1 MENLY
6 LKFIVY
12 HLLCLIMLE
21 SCVVAY
27 DVNDYPFNSSRI
39 NRPSYQR
46 KLRAR
51 GSGPTMPSTGWV
63 MCCEPEFEVVPNME
77 HSYVWPM
84 ETPERNY
91 FVVSGINYFY
101 FFHNYYYFFFN
112 YFIF

>member
-21 SCVVAY
+21 SCVVVAY
-27 DVNDYPFNSSRI
+27 DINYYPFNSSRI
-39 NRPSYQR
+39 NRPRYQR

-51 GSGPTMPSTGWV
+51 GSGPTMPSTGWI
-63 MCCEPEFEVVPNME
+63 MCCEADFEVVPNME

-91 FVVSGINYFY
+91 FVVSGI
-101 FFHNYYYFFFN
+101 
-112 YFIF
+112 